1 MERDKIPRVIAGTDT
16 FVTDPEDEGP
26 DGGAPHCFDLDQPGE
41 AGVDAESDS
50 DEEASSHWGQWLRP
64 E

>member
-1 MERDKIPRVIAGTDT
+1 MERDKVPRVIAGTDT
-16 FVTDPEDEGP
+16 FVTDPEDEGS
-26 DGGAPHCFDLDQPGE
+26 DGSPPHRLDLDHQDE
-41 AGVDAESDS
+41 AGVDPEP